1 MNKCVKIENKLRKTN
16 LDVFR
21 PEDFRLL
28 DLRKTNAKPLELWH
42 RHKPDHSETSYTC
55 KLEQK
60 SNARTL

>member
-28 DLRKTNAKPLELWH
+28 DLRTTNATPLELWH
-42 RHKPDHSETSYTC
+42 SRKPDH
-55 KLEQK
+55 
-60 SNARTL
+60 

>member
-1 MNKCVKIENKLRKTN
+1 MLRKRY

-42 RHKPDHSETSYTC
+42 RRKLDH
-55 KLEQK
+55 
-60 SNARTL
+60 

>member
-1 MNKCVKIENKLRKTN
+1 MRTYIKIENRLRKTN

-42 RHKPDHSETSYTC
+42 SRKPDH
-55 KLEQK
+55 
-60 SNARTL
+60 